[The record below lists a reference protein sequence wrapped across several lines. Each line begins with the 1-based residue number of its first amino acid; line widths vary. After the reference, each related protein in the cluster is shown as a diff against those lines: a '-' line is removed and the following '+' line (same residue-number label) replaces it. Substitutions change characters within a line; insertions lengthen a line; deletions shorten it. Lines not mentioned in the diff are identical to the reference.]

1 MLFYSRKNKRTLLF
15 VLSVCY
21 QERKRLFRTEF
32 EGRKMQSNWTGNCPQ
47 DVLTEILLRL
57 PVKSLLRFKCVCK
70 YWYAVI
76 GSPGF
81 VRKHFNHENNR
92 TRLLYYTSDNDR
104 EGVSFLPDETLLGIS
119 SPNDVIDYIQC
130 PQIEAHLIGPIDGLF
145 FVHKC
150 GYDSA
155 EPMALWNPST
165 REFRPLPM
173 SPITPP
179 YFYTEHTFG
188 FGLDPLTGNY
198 KVIWIRFMV
207 YDRTGNPLPYFV
219 VAVYTLGSDT
229 WRYLDP
235 LTHTTCSLHNSLSA
249 TCINGAYYWLVSYDH
264 AKHSILAFDMRCE
277 DFKHIE
283 GPDHPEG
290 KQGSLALCIDYIA
303 LFLCQTG
310 VLFQSSIDIWVM
322 KEEGCWDKLVIV
334 EPSVEVS
341 RPLGFWN
348 DEVFLESSSS
358 ELFLYKHDAHEIRN
372 LGIYGD
378 NKAVFCYKE
387 SLLSVKVQNEDP
399 QRRYFSDIVG
409 DDLKYIVPAAKRKGT
424 CYHCVSNLLNCLCV
438 ISNITNA

>member
-1 MLFYSRKNKRTLLF
+1 
-15 VLSVCY
+15 
-21 QERKRLFRTEF
+21 
-32 EGRKMQSNWTGNCPQ
+32 
-47 DVLTEILLRL
+47 
-57 PVKSLLRFKCVCK
+57 
-70 YWYAVI
+70 
-76 GSPGF
+76 
-81 VRKHFNHENNR
+81 
-92 TRLLYYTSDNDR
+92 
-104 EGVSFLPDETLLGIS
+104 
-119 SPNDVIDYIQC
+119 
-130 PQIEAHLIGPIDGLF
+130 
-145 FVHKC
+145 
-150 GYDSA
+150 
-155 EPMALWNPST
+155 MALWNPST

-207 YDRTGNPLPYFV
+207 DDRTGNPLPYFV
-219 VAVYTLGSDT
+219 VAVYTLGSDN

-322 KEEGCWDKLVIV
+322 KEEGCWDKLVTV

-348 DEVFLESSSS
+348 DEEVFLESSSS
-358 ELFLYKHDAHEIRN
+358 ELFLYKHDTHEIRN

-387 SLLSVKVQNEDP
+387 SLLSVKGQNEDP
-399 QRRYFSDIVG
+399 QRCHFSDILG
-409 DDLKYIVPAAKRKGT
+409 EDLKYIVPANKRKFMVDKTEELAKLVESFRREQEFYDRRDRLGDEFEDVHGLPEADLAKGWQMIFNDPEKLET
-424 CYHCVSNLLNCLCV
+424 FFTLDAGSEKPICREACSRRLNIHGILFSGCSVRGFLGSLGPLLFCSLELH
-438 ISNITNA
+438 TF